1 MAFYSTDLIKSDAS
15 GSNARIKGYNLG
27 TWTYA
32 RVTRKAANLPAGF
45 GLANFLF
52 TFPAYRF
59 IDDRGRRPLLLVSF
73 VGMLFSL
80 AAVTG
85 FFKLAD
91 PETRLILVSITSIA
105 LFVFFYSIGAGPI
118 PFTLSAEVFPLC
130 VRGKVKRSRPSMLSY
145 AEQHLMCVRRGD
157 ELQRHDQL
165 SVSWAVGIRCAL
177 FDKEIWT
184 WKHLWG

>member
-1 MAFYSTDLIKSDAS
+1 M
-15 GSNARIKGYNLG
+15 G

-45 GLANFLF
+45 GLANFSF
-52 TFPAYRF
+52 TFPAYHF

-130 VRGKVKRSRPSMLSY
+130 VRGKVKQSRPSMLSY